1 MSIQF
6 KTGVFALAL
15 LGSTTLGGIAAQA
28 ADQEISW
35 IYCGDTMD
43 AVHAKYIKQWEE
55 KNPGWKVTPEVVGWA
70 QCQDKATTLAA
81 AGTPVAMAYVG
92 SRTLKEFA
100 QNDLIVPVPMTD
112 EEKKTYYPNIVDTVT
127 FDGNQWGVPVAF
139 STKAL
144 YWNKDLFKQA
154 GLDPEKPPK
163 TWAEEIE
170 FAKAIKEKTGL
181 AGYGLP
187 AKTFDNTM
195 HQFMHWVYTNNGKVI
210 DGDKIVIDSPEVL
223 AALQA
228 YKDITPYSVEGA
240 TAYEQNEMR
249 AIFLD
254 GKVGMLQSGSG
265 AAVRLKDTKV
275 NWGVAP
281 LPLGPS
287 AKGEG
292 TLLITDSLAVFK
304 GSGVE
309 EKAIEFAKFIT
320 SPGPQGEYELQG
332 AAGLTPLRPSP
343 MVDEFVKKDPY
354 WKPFIDGIAFGG
366 PEPLFTDYKGFQNV
380 IIAMVQ
386 SVVTGQAEPADALKK
401 AAGELEEYK

>member
-1 MSIQF
+1 VSIQF